1 MRFLRSAAALGFV
14 LFMVFLT
21 TPGFSAEPATV
32 RIANATFSENVAAL
46 WIGADMGFFKKH
58 GANVEVLQIR
68 TGPLIMAAMASGDLQ
83 MAYTAPGPV
92 LSAKASGMDVVFFA
106 GIVNKADGEIL
117 REKTTT
123 GCRGIEPAVAVQLNC
138 ILHQPNVKDRRCSC
152 AVRNSLTVSPKRPQE
167 LDAQLGRIV
176 KGVFGLRW

>member
-21 TPGFSAEPATV
+21 TPGFSSEPATV

-106 GIVNKADGEIL
+106 GIVNKADGEIIGERVKSFIVNFL
-117 REKTTT
+117 RGAERKQTT
-123 GCRGIEPAVAVQLNC
+123 
-138 ILHQPNVKDRRCSC
+138 KDSTR
-152 AVRNSLTVSPKRPQE
+152 LEVSPASNSVP
-167 LDAQLGRIV
+167 DLGAFYDQRA
-176 KGVFGLRW
+176 